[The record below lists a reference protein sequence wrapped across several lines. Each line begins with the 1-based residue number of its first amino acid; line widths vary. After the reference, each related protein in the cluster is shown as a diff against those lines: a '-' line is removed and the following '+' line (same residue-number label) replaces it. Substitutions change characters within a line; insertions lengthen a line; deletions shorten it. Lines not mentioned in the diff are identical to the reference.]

1 MQDYETVVWVDNI
14 YFCDPMD
21 LVCEEEL
28 YSSCEIE

>member
-1 MQDYETVVWVDNI
+1 MQDYETMVWVDNI
-14 YFCDPMD
+14 YPMD